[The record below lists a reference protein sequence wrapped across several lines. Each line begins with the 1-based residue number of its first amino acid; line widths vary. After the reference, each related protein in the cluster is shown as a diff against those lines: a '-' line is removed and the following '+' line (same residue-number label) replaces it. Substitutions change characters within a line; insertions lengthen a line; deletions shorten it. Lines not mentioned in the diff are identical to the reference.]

1 MLNVIP
7 CPACGRQLH
16 LPDEVLGRQV
26 QCPGCGGSFPARRRS
41 DAPAEHQPALELV
54 LDEQA
59 SVPPIHGLPPPPRP
73 LTPVLLNSS
82 LEPDQDDPSAGLA
95 RCRKCSA
102 RYTALD
108 DRCPACG
115 TALYEDRDERPWERA
130 DAPLRRDCEP
140 HRGPLLLSLG
150 RASICLAAP
159 GLLGVAFLPLT
170 LAALLAFSAGLAA
183 SLMAHQDLEL
193 MMRKEMDPDGE
204 RNTRTG
210 QTCGNVGLVI
220 GLIGLGMV
228 VLFRLPLLIAG
239 LP

>member
-1 MLNVIP
+1 M
-7 CPACGRQLH
+7 
-16 LPDEVLGRQV
+16 
-26 QCPGCGGSFPARRRS
+26 
-41 DAPAEHQPALELV
+41 LELV
-54 LDEQA
+54 LDEQMNT
-59 SVPPIHGLPPPPRP
+59 PLIHGLPPLPRP
-73 LTPVLLNSS
+73 LTPVLLDSS
-82 LEPDQDDPSAGLA
+82 LEPPQDDPSAGLA
-95 RCRKCSA
+95 RCGKCSA
-102 RYTALD
+102 RYTAVD

-115 TALYEDRDERPWERA
+115 AAFYQDQDERPWERA

-170 LAALLAFSAGLAA
+170 LAALLAFSSGLAA
-183 SLMAHQDLEL
+183 SLMANHDLEL
-193 MMRKEMDPDGE
+193 MTRKEMDLDGE

-210 QTCGNVGLVI
+210 QTCGSVGLVI

-228 VLFRLPLLIAG
+228 ILFRLPLLIAG